1 MICYRARSVTR
12 MFAALA
18 LPVGIAFVSLSGVAS
33 RAQGA
38 DTRSPPDRIDTAQE
52 IATPSRSANPPAQQ
66 DRTRHPAFDPIAE
79 RLKYLHDRLRITP
92 AQEPLR
98 TTPAEEP
105 LWPNLAQVMRE
116 NAKAIEPL
124 AKQRLQPM
132 PNRTAVETL
141 SIYEKLGEVQMDGLK
156 KFLSAFQALY
166 NGLSDQQ
173 KKIADV
179 LFRTSPL
186 SMVGSIPALP
196 EQLFAPPS
204 STVYAYNA
212 LPPLP
217 GQPVYPS
224 YQYSLPYPA
233 YPYYPPWALGPP
245 IGLGS
250 SFFLLGPRH
259 FHHHRSF
266 VPFRP
271 SVRMGPIVAPVAPP
285 VTPRP
290 PPLATPQA
298 AQNQKLL
305 NQLGFR
311 PSR

>member
-92 AQEPLR
+92 AQEPLW
-98 TTPAEEP
+98 T
-105 LWPNLAQVMRE
+105 NLAQVMRE

-173 KKIADV
+173 RKIADV

-196 EQLFAPPS
+196 EQLFEPPS

-224 YQYSLPYPA
+224 YGYSLPYPA
-233 YPYYPPWALGPP
+233 YPYSPPSLGPP

-250 SFFLLGPRH
+250 SFFLLVPRH
-259 FHHHRSF
+259 FHHHRTF
-266 VPFRP
+266 PIPP
-271 SVRMGPIVAPVAPP
+271 SGSYGPDSLSSSPASG
-285 VTPRP
+285 VTA
-290 PPLATPQA
+290 ATPSNA
-298 AQNQKLL
+298 ASGAESKVAQPTRL
-305 NQLGFR
+305 
-311 PSR
+311 PAIPII

>member
-1 MICYRARSVTR
+1 MMCYRARSVTR
-12 MFAALA
+12 TFAALA
-18 LPVGIAFVSLSGVAS
+18 LPMGIAFVGLSGVAS

-38 DTRSPPDRIDTAQE
+38 ITGLPPDKIDTTQDS
-52 IATPSRSANPPAQQ
+52 ATPSRSANAPAQQ
-66 DRTRHPAFDPIAE
+66 DRTRQPAFDPIAE

-92 AQEPLR
+92 AQEPLW
-98 TTPAEEP
+98 AD
-105 LWPNLAQVMRE
+105 LAQVMRE
-116 NAKAIEPL
+116 NAKAIESL
-124 AKQRLQPM
+124 AKQRLQPT

-156 KFLSAFQALY
+156 KFLSVFQALY

-196 EQLFAPPS
+196 EQLFEPPS

-217 GQPVYPS
+217 GPPVYPS

-233 YPYYPPWALGPP
+233 YPYYPPWVLGPP
-245 IGLGS
+245 IGLGP
-250 SFFLLGPRH
+250 SFFLLVPRH

-271 SVRMGPIVAPVAPP
+271 PVRMGPTVSPVAPP
-285 VTPRP
+285 VAPRP
-290 PPLATPQA
+290 PPVATPQA

>member
-1 MICYRARSVTR
+1 MMCYRARSVTR
-12 MFAALA
+12 TFAALA
-18 LPVGIAFVSLSGVAS
+18 LPMGIAFVGLSGVAS

-38 DTRSPPDRIDTAQE
+38 ITGLPPDKIDTTQDS
-52 IATPSRSANPPAQQ
+52 ATPSRSANAPAQQ
-66 DRTRHPAFDPIAE
+66 DRTRQPAFDPIAE

-92 AQEPLR
+92 AQEPLW
-98 TTPAEEP
+98 T
-105 LWPNLAQVMRE
+105 NLAQVMRE

-124 AKQRLQPM
+124 AKQRLQPT

-156 KFLSAFQALY
+156 KFLSVFQALY

-196 EQLFAPPS
+196 EQLFEPPS

-217 GQPVYPS
+217 EQPAYPS
-224 YQYSLPYPA
+224 YGYSLPYPA

-271 SVRMGPIVAPVAPP
+271 PVRMGPTVSPVA
-285 VTPRP
+285 PRP